1 MKYEFFRD
9 ELGTIW
15 YRDCIEIEAD
25 SYEEAVRKVIDLEK
39 SEDWYE
45 HSIYTEPIYETW
57 DPSALEEGDGY
68 ATIEIE
74 DPETQKI
81 VWKNG
86 K

>member
-1 MKYEFFRD
+1 MKYTFFRD

-15 YRDCIEIEAD
+15 YRDCIEIEAE
-25 SYEEAVRKVIDLEK
+25 SYEEAVRKTIDLEK
-39 SEDWYE
+39 SGDWYE

-57 DPSALEEGDGY
+57 NPSTLGEEGGC
-68 ATIEIE
+68 ATVEIE
-74 DPETQKI
+74 DPETQNI